1 MASIDVHCPKCN
13 SVQVYRKGFNATKK
27 GETQRFICRDCGKN
41 FQIGYQHQARKT
53 DIAKT
58 IEAMILDGNS
68 IRGISRVLGV
78 STYTIYKVLK
88 KKE

>member
-58 IEAMILDGNS
+58 IEAMILDGK
-68 IRGISRVLGV
+68 IIEPLGER
-78 STYTIYKVLK
+78 LA
-88 KKE
+88 